1 MQAKQLLATMS
12 NELGSA
18 LSGVVTMAEVL
29 ATTDLHAEQRQL
41 MDVMVTS
48 GDLIFQ
54 LINILDLSKIKS
66 GEEDEMSFFPIQHFY
81 SIFHKLVRFE
91 LKDPDLVSM
100 GYL

>member
-1 MQAKQLLATMS
+1 MS
-12 NELGSA
+12 NELGSP

-29 ATTDLHAEQRQL
+29 GTTDLHAEQRQL

-54 LINILDLSKIKS
+54 LINNILDLSKIKS

-81 SIFHKLVRFE
+81 SISHKLVRFE
-91 LKDPDLVSM
+91 LKDPDLVCM
-100 GYL
+100 GYLGYL

>member
-29 ATTDLHAEQRQL
+29 ATTDLLAEQRQL
-41 MDVMVTS
+41 VDVMVTS

-81 SIFHKLVRFE
+81 SISHKLVRFE